1 MKQNNLA
8 NELKGRNKQANVY
21 SFMNVLCGTIPILL
35 VVWLIDRMMKDTL
48 DRATILVAGACMLVC
63 ALLKALFYG
72 ISIKKSHYSAYGV
85 LADLRIRIVEHLKKL
100 NLGFFQKR
108 KIGDLTNIVGND
120 VEQVEVYLA
129 HALPE
134 IITYQIIPALVWII
148 VMVIDWRLG
157 LALIAPLPVVALL
170 RNVFNRLWK
179 KQFAQYFASTQKMSE
194 GLLEYVATIPV
205 VKAFSTEET
214 KTAWLLRVM
223 KDYIKWVKN
232 SMCSIALPMSS
243 ITLLLES
250 GLIIMIGIGVHLL
263 YEGDISITKFVLAII
278 LGGLFNSSFA
288 KMATFQHY
296 NVVFN
301 QVTGNINSI
310 LSVRPVE
317 KEYTDRKPADCDI
330 NFSGVSFS
338 YPDKAEAALS
348 DINLLIKSGTS
359 TAIVGESGC
368 GKSTLANLVMD
379 FWEPGKGT
387 ITIGGVPIRNMPE
400 NVISGLVSIVQQDV
414 FLFNISIEENIRIGK
429 PEATAGEIV
438 EAARKA
444 RIHDFITALPQGYQT
459 IAGEAGVKFSGG
471 EKQRISI
478 ARMMLKNAPILL
490 LDEATASLDSENE
503 HYIKE
508 AIADLRQEKTV
519 ITIAHH
525 LDTITDMD
533 QIVVMEKGKIVAT
546 GSYGELME
554 SCEQFRV
561 MITRQ
566 KDVDN
571 WNIKE

>member
-8 NELKGRNKQANVY
+8 NELKGRNKQANVC
-21 SFMNVLCGTIPILL
+21 SFMNILCGTIPILL
-35 VVWLIDRMMKDTL
+35 VVWLIDKMINGML
-48 DRATILVAGACMLVC
+48 DETTILIAGFCMFICVC
-63 ALLKALFYG
+63 LKALFYS
-72 ISIKKSHYSAYGV
+72 ISIKKSHYSAYNV

-134 IITYQIIPALVWII
+134 IITYQIIPALVWVII
-148 VMVIDWRLG
+148 MIIDWRLG
-157 LALIAPLPVVALL
+157 LALITPLPIVTLL

-179 KQFAQYFASTQKMSE
+179 KQFAQYFASTKKMSE

-214 KTAWLLRVM
+214 KTSSLLHVM

-232 SMCSIALPMSS
+232 SMCSIALPMSF

-250 GLIIMIGIGVHLL
+250 GLIIMIGFGVHLL
-263 YEGDISITKFVLAII
+263 YQGDISITRFVLVII

-301 QVTGNINSI
+301 QVTENINSI

-317 KEYTDRKPADCDI
+317 KEFSDIKPINCDI
-330 NFSGVSFS
+330 HFSDVSFS
-338 YPDKAEAALS
+338 YPDKAETAVS

-368 GKSTLANLVMD
+368 GKSTLANLIMD
-379 FWEPGKGT
+379 FWEPGAGM
-387 ITIGGVPIRNMPE
+387 ITIGGVPIRNMQE
-400 NVISGLVSIVQQDV
+400 NLISQLVSIVQQEV

-429 PEATAGEIV
+429 PEATTEEII
-438 EAARKA
+438 EAAKKA
-444 RIHDFITALPQGYQT
+444 RIHDFISALPQGYQT
-459 IAGEAGVKFSGG
+459 ISGETGVKFSGG

-508 AIADLRQEKTV
+508 AIADLRKQKTV

-533 QIVVMEKGKIVAT
+533 QIVVMERGNIVAT
-546 GSYGELME
+546 GNYNELMN
-554 SCEQFRV
+554 SCELFRI
-561 MITRQ
+561 MIARQ

-571 WNIKE
+571 WNIK